1 MKRLIAIILI
11 LIGPLLF
18 CRQTETQNNQS
29 LPYWCRP
36 QSNWFKHV
44 GRVIGRHLSL
54 FYGLID
60 YDKLGGFP
68 NPLFYS
74 DSIPQSIAD
83 GRFLGKYKIVSAVSD
98 FPELLPVLN
107 FPEIFAE
114 KTRYY
119 DPFTDKIVTTEDA
132 FIIVMPFVE
141 DGDSIH
147 FNYFNHDK
155 YKGMYTDCILEPAYY
170 CKIRKSRGLVLYSPR
185 NYLDFEHSDDTLK
198 FVFYYTNSKFDS
210 DGYPVWNNSTVLT
223 IAKDKSFVPEQ

>member
-18 CRQTETQNNQS
+18 CKQKETQNNQP
-29 LPYWCRP
+29 LAYWCQP

-44 GRVIGRHLSL
+44 GRVIGRHFL
-54 FYGLID
+54 FKRLPYG
-60 YDKLGGFP
+60 YSDKLGGFP
-68 NPLFYS
+68 NPHFYS
-74 DSIPQSIAD
+74 DSIPKSIAD

-114 KTRYY
+114 KRRYY
-119 DPFTDKIVTTEDA
+119 DPFTDKIVTKDE

-155 YKGMYTDCILEPAYY
+155 YKGMYTDCIIGLAYDY
-170 CKIRKSRGLVLYSPR
+170 KIRKSRGLVLYSPR